1 MDTAVVKNGEY
12 IKPLPMEDKILDGSP
27 MIEQVMLMGQDGWRL
42 VAICIK
48 SKRGC
53 QWRIYSILAL

>member
-27 MIEQVMLMGQDGWRL
+27 MIEQVMLMGQDGRRL

-48 SKRGC
+48 SKSGC
-53 QWRIYSILAL
+53 Q